1 MDTETEI
8 AEIEHALDRG
18 NRVFVIRGAAG
29 TGKTT
34 IVKSLIPMLR
44 RKGVNPSLLAPTGRA
59 ALVLSKR
66 TGFNATTI
74 HSGIFNIVDE
84 PIKDESGSALK
95 WIFPLKKDKDI
106 ENVAFVVDESSMVGL
121 AKHDNDREL
130 FQFGSGSLLGDLV
143 EYSGVKIP
151 GTTNLLFFVGDAFQL
166 PPVGEISDEMPPALD
181 IEKLEQLTGFRP
193 YILELTKVHRQD
205 SGSGILAEAVKI
217 RNALST
223 QNFNVFRISPHED
236 VTLEDSREVVATWES
251 FDQLDDKIIIAQTN
265 VRVREFNDEA
275 RQRLNQTD
283 RFPMCGERLLSIR
296 NTRGLLE
303 NGTLF
308 QVYNGDF
315 LRVID
320 VPDVP
325 VFELEGF
332 YRPKDSN
339 ETYRFKYVFKKISFS
354 WVYEPER
361 GVVLNAWVNVTPII
375 FKEWDLCDTYAAIGL
390 YNGAKQYY
398 EDELKKKYPDY
409 RRDRSQKNYWDE
421 MLRQELKN
429 SIWLH
434 APIVKFGYAVTGH
447 KSQGGEWD
455 HVWADYSFGSNLHS
469 IYFFRWAYTVTTR
482 AKKHLHV
489 LRAPQIDTVT
499 DVFNKGLKQEPSIT
513 VVSDPNNKESDKS
526 SISALI
532 EENGF
537 RIDSLIDQSRNF
549 KYRIFVTRKNDG
561 ISGWIDIMFRKNG
574 IISSVNAR
582 IGCPVNWID
591 ELKGRSVKDVF
602 GTGEQDAEPTMT
614 HEVNKTAEILIASE
628 RKRSVVQRIAQA
640 INRASFRLM
649 AIEEVT
655 MYHIRLQVVAAHGD
669 GYINLYFNSREQLT
683 NRDTSLSVEDM
694 SLLGQMLNC
703 ASESSEGS

>member
-1 MDTETEI
+1 MDSNEI
-8 AEIEHALDRG
+8 NELIQALDCG

-34 IVKSLIPMLR
+34 LVKLLIPMLR
-44 RKGVNPSLLAPTGRA
+44 RRGFDPSLLAPTGRA

-66 TGFNATTI
+66 TGFATSTI

-121 AKHDNDREL
+121 AMHDNDREL
-130 FQFGSGSLLGDLV
+130 FQFGSGSLLGDLI

-151 GTTNLLFFVGDAFQL
+151 GTTNLLFFVGDTFQL
-166 PPVGEISDEMPPALD
+166 PPVGEKSDEMPPALD
-181 IEKLEQLTGFRP
+181 VGKLEKLTGYKP
-193 YILELTKVHRQD
+193 YILELTRVHRQD

-217 RNALST
+217 RNALSARD
-223 QNFNVFRISPHED
+223 FNILKFSPHED
-236 VTLEDSREVVATWES
+236 VTLEDSRNVVATWES
-251 FDQLDDKIIIAQTN
+251 LDQLDDKIIIAQTN

-283 RFPMCGERLLSIR
+283 KFPMCGERLLSIR

-303 NGTLF
+303 DGTLF

-325 VFELEGF
+325 PFELEGF

-339 ETYRFKYVFKKISFS
+339 ETYRFTYVFKKISFS

-361 GVVLNAWVNVTPII
+361 GEVSDAWVNVTPII
-375 FKEWDLCDTYAAIGL
+375 FKEWDLCDTYATIGL
-390 YNGAKQYY
+390 YNGAKQYH
-398 EDELKKKYPDY
+398 EDELRKKYPDY
-409 RRDRSQKNYWDE
+409 RKDRSRKVYWDI

-489 LRAPQIDTVT
+489 LCAPQIDTVT
-499 DVFNKGLKQEPSIT
+499 EVFNKGLKQEPSVT
-513 VVSDPNNKESDKS
+513 VASAPKTKEHDKG
-526 SISALI
+526 SISALV

-537 RIDSLIDQSRNF
+537 RIDNLTDQSRNF

-574 IISSVNAR
+574 IISFVNAR

-591 ELKGRSVKDVF
+591 ELKGRSVKVVF
-602 GTGEQDAEPTMT
+602 GTGEQDVELPMT
-614 HEVNKTAEILIASE
+614 HEVDAAAEILISSE
-628 RKRSVVQRIAQA
+628 RKRLVVQRIAEA
-640 INRASFRLM
+640 INRASFRLT
-649 AIEEVT
+649 AVEEVT
-655 MYHIRLQVVAAHGD
+655 MYHIRLQVIASHGE
-669 GYINLYFNSREQLT
+669 GYINLYFNGKEQLT
-683 NRDTSLSVEDM
+683 SRDTSLSDEDM
-694 SLLGQMLNC
+694 RLFVQMLNC
-703 ASESSEGS
+703 VSESSEGS

>member
-1 MDTETEI
+1 MEI
-8 AEIEHALDRG
+8 NEVVRALECG

-34 IVKSLIPMLR
+34 LVKLLVPMLR
-44 RKGVNPSLLAPTGRA
+44 RRGFNPSLLAPTGRA

-66 TGFNATTI
+66 TGFAASTI

-130 FQFGSGSLLGDLV
+130 FQFGSGSLLGDLI
-143 EYSGVKIP
+143 EYSGVKVL

-166 PPVGEISDEMPPALD
+166 PPVGERSDEMPPALD
-181 IEKLEQLTGFRP
+181 VEKLRKLTGFNP

-205 SGSGILAEAVKI
+205 NGSGILAEAVKI

-223 QNFNVFRISPHED
+223 QDFNVFRISPHED

-251 FDQLDDKIIIAQTN
+251 LDQLDDKIIIAQTN

-283 RFPMCGERLLSIR
+283 KFPMCGERLLSIR

-325 VFELEGF
+325 EFELEGY

-339 ETYRFKYVFKKISFS
+339 EIYRFKYVFKKMSFS

-361 GVVLNAWVNVTPII
+361 GVVSNAWVNVTPII
-375 FKEWDLCDTYAAIGL
+375 FKEWDLYDTYATIGL
-390 YNGAKQYY
+390 YNGAKQYHG
-398 EDELKKKYPDY
+398 EELRKKHPDY
-409 RRDRSQKNYWDE
+409 RKDSSRKTYWDV

-429 SIWLH
+429 SVWLH

-513 VVSDPNNKESDKS
+513 VVSDPNNKESDNS
-526 SISALI
+526 PISALI

-537 RIDSLIDQSRNF
+537 KIDSLADQFRNF

-574 IISSVNAR
+574 IISSVNAG

-602 GTGEQDAEPTMT
+602 GTGEQDVEPTMT
-614 HEVNKTAEILIASE
+614 QEVNKTAEILIASE
-628 RKRSVVQRIAQA
+628 RKRAVVQRIAEA

-649 AIEEVT
+649 AVEEVT
-655 MYHIRLQVVAAHGD
+655 MYHIRLQVITLHGD
-669 GYINLYFNSREQLT
+669 GHINLYFNGREQLT
-683 NRDTSLSVEDM
+683 SRDTSLPDEDM
-694 SLLGQMLNC
+694 RLLVQMLNC
-703 ASESSEGS
+703 VSESSEGS